1 MSTPLTERGYIQHGM
16 IQTYSGRAFD
26 VCAPSK
32 AIDILDIATAL
43 SRQDRFSG
51 HNLRFLSVAEHCVN
65 VAKFAPD
72 NLKLTA
78 LMHDASEAY
87 LVDIPRPVKPLLKGY
102 YELEDH
108 LMTEIAWKYGFLWPL
123 PREVKELD
131 ARHLFDE
138 REQNM
143 APLIDDTNDIWGE
156 PLEPLGVTLQ
166 FWDADTANVEFIS
179 AFIKYGGRPQGI
191 HKP

>member
-1 MSTPLTERGYIQHGM
+1 MSDLETKGYIQRGL
-16 IQTYSGRAFD
+16 IQTWSGRAFD
-26 VCAPSK
+26 VCAPSTT
-32 AIDILDIATAL
+32 IDINDIATAL
-43 SRQDRFSG
+43 SKQCRFSG

-72 NLKLTA
+72 ELKLTA

-87 LVDIPRPVKPLLKGY
+87 LVDIPRPIKPLLKGY

-108 LMTEIAWKYGFLWPL
+108 LMTEIAHKFKFLWPL
-123 PREVKELD
+123 PTEIKSLD

-143 APLIDDTNDIWGE
+143 APLIDQSNDIWGD
-156 PLEPLGVTLQ
+156 PLPPLGVTLQ
-166 FWDADTANVEFIS
+166 YWTPDEARHQFLS
-179 AFIKYGGRPQGI
+179 AFIEYGGRP
-191 HKP
+191 